1 MKRFY
6 PLSAK
11 GGNFIDAIWGQSG
24 CLACLKMKCVLATV
38 SSFAALQC
46 NVYIYIYIYYVCVYI
61 ISRRPCYLFP
71 VFYFLNC
78 YIIM

>member
-1 MKRFY
+1 MKWFY

-11 GGNFIDAIWGQSG
+11 GGNFIDAIRGQSG
-24 CLACLKMKCVLATV
+24 CLASLKMKCVLATA
-38 SSFAALQC
+38 SSFAA
-46 NVYIYIYIYYVCVYI
+46 IYIMCVYI
-61 ISRRPCYLFP
+61 QISRRPCYLFP